1 MATFEQFK
9 QNVNN
14 RIGELFTENISNH
27 DKMIEITGLTAEPIN
42 GKVGGQSITKSLDQ
56 IEVQLNAN
64 TESNNVI
71 DFTNHFDVD
80 LSGCSALTIK
90 ELVEGLAHYI
100 VDKSK

>member
-9 QNVNN
+9 ANVNS

-27 DKMIEITGLTAEPIN
+27 DKMIEITGLTAEPVN

-56 IEVQLNAN
+56 IEAQLAVNN
-64 TESNNVI
+64 ESNNLI
-71 DFTNHFDVD
+71 DFTNHFNVD

-90 ELVEGLAHYI
+90 ELVEGLAHFI
-100 VDKSK
+100 ADKSK